1 MERNITIDLYK
12 IGDNADKIRDDVC
25 KLMKEYSIQ
34 ECNFNVKEWYH
45 IYSFDNDDNGKN
57 WRYK

>member
-57 WRYK
+57 